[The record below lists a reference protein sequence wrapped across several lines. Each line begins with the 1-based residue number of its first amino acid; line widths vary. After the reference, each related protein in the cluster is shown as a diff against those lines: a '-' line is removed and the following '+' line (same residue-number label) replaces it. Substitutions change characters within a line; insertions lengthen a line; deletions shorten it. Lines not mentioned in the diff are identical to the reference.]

1 MKNFQHI
8 THNWTVN
15 NFNYFL
21 TQHSVMQIRK
31 FPQTIMDNSKKNK
44 KINQYS
50 PLPTNVVIKLVGV
63 LKRQTLTN
71 KTKINFHSHIYL
83 ITKQQTNNQQNKKKM
98 VELKSRTLSIS
109 NSRLYFL
116 CLICYFVCL
125 GVKSLYIL

>member
-1 MKNFQHI
+1 MKS
-8 THNWTVN
+8 

-21 TQHSVMQIRK
+21 KTFCNANQK
-31 FPQTIMDNSKKNK
+31 FPRILMDNCKK
-44 KINQYS
+44 KINT
-50 PLPTNVVIKLVGV
+50 PTNVYHIREGGG

-83 ITKQQTNNQQNKKKM
+83 ITKQQTNKPNKQQKKFF

-116 CLICYFVCL
+116 CLMIKNLLFCLLAL
-125 GVKSLYIL
+125 GVKSLHFINLFRVIY